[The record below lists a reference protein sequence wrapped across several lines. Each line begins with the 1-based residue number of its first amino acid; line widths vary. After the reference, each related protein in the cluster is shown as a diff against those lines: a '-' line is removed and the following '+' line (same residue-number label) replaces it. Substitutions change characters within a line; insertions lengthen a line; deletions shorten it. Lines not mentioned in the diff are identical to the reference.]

1 MQTTKMVFCP
11 LSGERGPVPDIAAAW
26 REQHRVA
33 WMFNPWTGEPR
44 GLRDIEQDVDGRW
57 ILPPGEQMDEE
68 WDRHFIKLCRADG
81 ALGQLR
87 LAGWSGMVDM
97 QQLVVTIFKDEQAL
111 IFRLTDPAE
120 EERFYTLLHDEA
132 WRRIT
137 S

>member
-1 MQTTKMVFCP
+1 MQTTKMLFCP
-11 LSGERGPVPDIAAAW
+11 LCGERGPVPDNAAAW
-26 REQHRVA
+26 REQHQAA
-33 WMFNPWTGEPR
+33 WMFDPWTGKPR
-44 GLRDIEQDVDGRW
+44 GARDVEQDVDGRW

-97 QQLVVTIFKDEQAL
+97 QQLVVTIFKDGL
-111 IFRLTDPAE
+111 TLTFRLTEPDE
-120 EERFYTLLHDEA
+120 EERFYNLLHDEA